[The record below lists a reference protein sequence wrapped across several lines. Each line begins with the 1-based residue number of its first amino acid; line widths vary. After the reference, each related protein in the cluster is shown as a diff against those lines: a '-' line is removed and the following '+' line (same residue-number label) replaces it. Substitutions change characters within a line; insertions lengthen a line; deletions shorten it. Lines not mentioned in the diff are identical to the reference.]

1 MQDMSMENKL
11 KQVCKAFNIA
21 GDFISFEEIKVGNVN
36 RTYRVNYV
44 RDEDGK
50 PLEKSYI
57 VQKINTYAFKQPEL
71 VMSNIDKVTE
81 HIRKKCPDRKALHF
95 HRRSQ
100 ELRQR
105 RGRILAALQLRAV
118 DHV

>member
-11 KQVCKAFNIA
+11 KQVGKAFNIA

-50 PLEKSYI
+50 PMTLLTKLCLTPSDTAVRLDLDKAVEAA
-57 VQKINTYAFKQPEL
+57 YAYGRGGGLRLNRPRSPCRAS
-71 VMSNIDKVTE
+71 M
-81 HIRKKCPDRKALHF
+81 
-95 HRRSQ
+95 RRHSPQ
-100 ELRQR
+100 
-105 RGRILAALQLRAV
+105 
-118 DHV
+118 

>member
-1 MQDMSMENKL
+1 MLLISAHCTLCGFVIVLSFHSLCASYHKESGLARQHIRRLYDMQDMSMENKL
-11 KQVCKAFNIA
+11 KQVGKAFNIA

-57 VQKINTYAFKQPEL
+57 VQKINTYAFK
-71 VMSNIDKVTE
+71 
-81 HIRKKCPDRKALHF
+81 
-95 HRRSQ
+95 
-100 ELRQR
+100 
-105 RGRILAALQLRAV
+105 
-118 DHV
+118 

>member
-50 PLEKSYI
+50 LTVWIDPETPGFTELT
-57 VQKINTYAFKQPEL
+57 VKQEPG
-71 VMSNIDKVTE
+71 SK
-81 HIRKKCPDRKALHF
+81 
-95 HRRSQ
+95 
-100 ELRQR
+100 
-105 RGRILAALQLRAV
+105 RGM
-118 DHV
+118 